1 MARTE
6 PIHILYVED
15 DPGLARLVQ
24 KKLQRAGY
32 VVDIASDGEQ
42 GVAKFEADSYDLM
55 FVDQNLPVYDGLEV
69 IRILGSKGILPPT
82 IMITGSGDEKVAV
95 EAMKRGAG
103 DYIVKDV
110 EARYIELLPAAVE
123 KMLRQQ
129 RALAD
134 KQLAEAALREREEQ
148 YRTLFEG
155 SKDAIFISS
164 REGNFID
171 FNQAYMDL
179 FGYTPDEMKMLHAG
193 ETYLNPDDRSRFQQ
207 AIEQEGSIR
216 DFELKLRKK
225 DGSQIECLL
234 TASVRKDNAGNIIG
248 YHGIIRDITERKRME
263 KELRKAK
270 EEAETAN
277 RAKTE
282 FLASMSHEI
291 RTPMNA
297 IIGMADLLLETQLT
311 PEQQQ
316 YVQVFQS
323 AGENLLI
330 IINDI
335 IDISKVEAGHVQLE
349 TIDFD
354 LTDIIEKICDVMAV
368 RAHEKGLELVYSA
381 MPDVPNDLL
390 GDPTRLRQILVNL
403 IGNSIKFTEKGEVV
417 IQVESHG
424 QKNGRVELLFS
435 IRDTGI
441 GIAPEQSDT
450 VFDAFTQADSS
461 ITRKYGGTGLGLSIS
476 KQLVELMGGH
486 MMVES
491 KLGQGSTFSFTA
503 QFGIQ
508 TKPKGHIETIALDM
522 RGVKVLVVDD
532 NETNRMILRNTLS
545 KLGAI
550 ITESDNGEHGL
561 AEFKRAMETAD
572 PYQLALIDHRM
583 PGMDGFELAKHI
595 KETMGN
601 IKNTAVMMLTS
612 DDRSGDRALCQE
624 FDITFYLVK
633 PVKKAELLA
642 AIATIMGRK
651 IEPVVGKIPEAR
663 SADLTKIRSL
673 NLLLVEDSADN
684 RLLIRAYFKR
694 ATDHIDIAENGAIAV
709 EKFKSGKYD
718 LVLMD
723 VQMPIMDGYT
733 ATREIRRWERE
744 NGRKETPIVALTA
757 HAMKEDVQK
766 SLDAGCTDHLTKPIK
781 RATLMEAVQK
791 YTKPPAKE

>member
-1 MARTE
+1 MGRSE

-95 EAMKRGAG
+95 EAMKLGAG

-110 EARYIELLPAAVE
+110 AAGYIELLPSAIE
-123 KMLRQQ
+123 KMLRQH
-129 RALAD
+129 RAIEE
-134 KQLAEAALREREEQ
+134 KRQAEEALHKSEERF
-148 YRTLFEG
+148 RKLFEQ
-155 SKDAIFISS
+155 SNDAIFIHQSG
-164 REGNFID
+164 RIID
-171 FNQAYMDL
+171 INHRACEMLGYSKEQLLTMEIADL
-179 FGYTPDEMKMLHAG
+179 YP
-193 ETYLNPDDRSRFQQ
+193 
-207 AIEQEGSIR
+207 QEGFTESSKKIITPQGLNSIESIL
-216 DFELKLRKK
+216 FETLFKK
-225 DGSQIECLL
+225 ADGTVVAVEIS
-234 TASVRKDNAGNIIG
+234 S
-248 YHGIIRDITERKRME
+248 GIIDREKKIIQGIARDITERKRTE
-263 KELRKAK
+263 AELQKAK

-277 RAKTE
+277 RTKTE

-297 IIGMADLLLETQLT
+297 IIGMADLLMETQLT
-311 PEQQQ
+311 PEQHQ

-323 AGENLLI
+323 AGENLLT

-381 MPDVPNDLL
+381 MPDVPTDLL

-403 IGNSIKFTEKGEVV
+403 IGNAIKFTEKGEVFL
-417 IQVESHG
+417 QVKSHG
-424 QKNGRVELLFS
+424 IKNGRVELVFS
-435 IRDTGI
+435 VTDTGI
-441 GIAPEQSDT
+441 GIAPEQIDT
-450 VFDAFTQADSS
+450 IFDAFTQADSS

-486 MMVES
+486 ITVDS
-491 KLGQGSTFSFTA
+491 KSGQGSTFSFTA
-503 QFGIQ
+503 LFAIQ
-508 TKPKGHIETIALDM
+508 TKPKGYIEKIALDM
-522 RGVKVLVVDD
+522 KGVKVLVVDD

-612 DDRSGDRALCQE
+612 DDRSGDRDLCKE

-633 PVKKAELLA
+633 PVKKAELLV

-663 SADLTKIRSL
+663 SVDLTKIRSL

-684 RLLIRAYFKR
+684 RLIIRAYFKR
-694 ATDHIDIAENGAIAV
+694 ASDHIDIAENGAIAV

-718 LVLMD
+718 LVFMD

-733 ATREIRRWERE
+733 ATREIRKWEQE
-744 NGRKETPIVALTA
+744 QGRKQTPIIALTA
-757 HAMKEDVQK
+757 HALKEDAQK

-791 YTKPPAKE
+791 YTGTKSSK

>member
-1 MARTE
+1 MVPSN
-6 PIHILYVED
+6 PIRILYIED

-24 KKLQRAGY
+24 KRLQRAGY

-42 GVAKFEADSYDLM
+42 GVAKYEADSYDLM

-69 IRILGSKGILPPT
+69 IRILSSKGTLPPT
-82 IMITGSGDEKVAV
+82 IMITGSGDERVAV
-95 EAMKRGAG
+95 EAMKLGAG
-103 DYIVKDV
+103 DYIVKDTGAGYL
-110 EARYIELLPAAVE
+110 EILPSAIE
-123 KMLRQQ
+123 KILRQR
-129 RALAD
+129 RALEE
-134 KQLAEAALREREEQ
+134 KERAEEALRESEEQ

-155 SKDAIFISS
+155 SKDAVYITT
-164 REGNFID
+164 RDGTFID
-171 FNQAYMDL
+171 ANQSALDL
-179 FGYTPDEMKMLHAG
+179 FGYTIEEMRKINAQQLYVDHA
-193 ETYLNPDDRSRFQQ
+193 DVQRFQEE
-207 AIEQEGSIR
+207 IEEKGFVR

-225 DGSQIECLL
+225 DSAEIDCLL
-234 TASVRKDNAGNIIG
+234 TASVRRDSEENILG
-248 YHGIIRDITERKRME
+248 YHGIIRDVTERKRME
-263 KELRKAK
+263 EELREAK
-270 EEAETAN
+270 DEAETAN
-277 RAKTE
+277 RTKTE

-297 IIGMADLLLETQLT
+297 IIGMADLLLETDLT

-323 AGENLLI
+323 AGENLLN

-349 TIDFD
+349 TIDFN
-354 LTDIIEKICDVMAV
+354 LTDIIESTCDVMAV

-381 MPDVPNDLL
+381 MPDVPTDLL
-390 GDPTRLRQILVNL
+390 GDPTRLRQVLVNL
-403 IGNSIKFTEKGEVV
+403 IGNSIKFTEKGEVF
-417 IQVESHG
+417 IQIKSQEVKKET
-424 QKNGRVELLFS
+424 VELLFS
-435 IRDTGI
+435 ITDTGI
-441 GIAPEQSDT
+441 GIAPEQIDKI
-450 VFDAFTQADSS
+450 FDSFTQADSS
-461 ITRKYGGTGLGLSIS
+461 TTRKYGGTGLGLAIS

-486 MMVES
+486 ITAES
-491 KLGQGSTFSFTA
+491 KPGQGSTFAFTA

-508 TKPKGHIETIALDM
+508 AEPKERMEKIALDI

-550 ITESDNGEHGL
+550 ITESDSGEHGL
-561 AEFKRAMETAD
+561 AEFKRAMKTKS

-612 DDRSGDRALCQE
+612 DNRSGDRALCKE

-633 PVKKAELLA
+633 PVKKAELLV

-663 SADLTKIRSL
+663 SVDLTKIRSL

-684 RLLIRAYFKR
+684 RLIIQAYFKR
-694 ATDHIDIAENGAIAV
+694 ASDHIDIAENGAIAV

-723 VQMPIMDGYT
+723 VQMPVMDGYA
-733 ATREIRRWERE
+733 ATREIRKWEQE
-744 NGRKETPIVALTA
+744 QGRKQTPIIALTA

-791 YTKPPAKE
+791 YTGAKSNK

>member
-1 MARTE
+1 
-6 PIHILYVED
+6 
-15 DPGLARLVQ
+15 VQ

-82 IMITGSGDEKVAV
+82 IMITGTGDEKVAV
-95 EAMKRGAG
+95 EAMKLGAG

-110 EARYIELLPAAVE
+110 GAGYIELLPSAIE
-123 KMLRQQ
+123 KMLRQH
-129 RALAD
+129 RAIEE
-134 KQLAEAALREREEQ
+134 KRQAEEALRKSEEGF
-148 YRTLFEG
+148 RKLFEQ
-155 SKDAIFISS
+155 SNDAIFIHQAG
-164 REGNFID
+164 RIID
-171 FNQAYMDL
+171 VNQRACEMLGYGKEQLLTMEIADL
-179 FGYTPDEMKMLHAG
+179 YP
-193 ETYLNPDDRSRFQQ
+193 
-207 AIEQEGSIR
+207 QEGFTESSKKITTPQGLNSIESIL
-216 DFELKLRKK
+216 FETVFRKA
-225 DGSQIECLL
+225 DGTVVAVEISS
-234 TASVRKDNAGNIIG
+234 AIIDRE
-248 YHGIIRDITERKRME
+248 HKVIQGIARDITERKRTE
-263 KELRKAK
+263 AELQKAK

-277 RAKTE
+277 RTKTE

-311 PEQQQ
+311 PDQQQ

-323 AGENLLI
+323 AGENLLT

-381 MPDVPNDLL
+381 MPDVPTDLL

-403 IGNSIKFTEKGEVV
+403 IGNAIKFTEKGQVF

-424 QKNGRVELLFS
+424 QKNGNIELLFS
-435 IRDTGI
+435 ITDTGI
-441 GIAPEQSDT
+441 GIAPEQIGT

-476 KQLVELMGGH
+476 KQLVALMGGH

-491 KLGQGSTFSFTA
+491 KPGQGSTFSFTA

-508 TKPKGHIETIALDM
+508 TEPKGYIEKIALDM
-522 RGVKVLVVDD
+522 KGVKVLVVDD

-550 ITESDNGEHGL
+550 ITESDSGEHGL

-612 DDRSGDRALCQE
+612 DNRSGDRALCKE

-633 PVKKAELLA
+633 PVKKAELLV

-663 SADLTKIRSL
+663 AVDLTKIRSL

-684 RLLIRAYFKR
+684 RLIIQAYFKR
-694 ATDHIDIAENGAIAV
+694 ASDHIDIAENGALAV
-709 EKFKSGKYD
+709 EKFKAGKYD

-733 ATREIRRWERE
+733 ATREIRKWEQE
-744 NGRKETPIVALTA
+744 QGRKQTPIIALTA
-757 HAMKEDVQK
+757 HAMKEDVQR
-766 SLDAGCTDHLTKPIK
+766 SLDAGCTDHLTKPIR
-781 RATLMEAVQK
+781 RATLMDAVKK
-791 YTKPPAKE
+791 YTGARNNE

>member
-1 MARTE
+1 MGRTE

-24 KKLQRAGY
+24 KKLERAGY
-32 VVDIASDGEQ
+32 AVDIASDGEQ

-82 IMITGSGDEKVAV
+82 IMITGTGDEKVAV
-95 EAMKRGAG
+95 EAMKLGAG
-103 DYIVKDV
+103 DYIVKD
-110 EARYIELLPAAVE
+110 AGAGYLELLPSAIE
-123 KMLRQQ
+123 KMLRQH
-129 RALAD
+129 RAIEE
-134 KQLAEAALREREEQ
+134 KQQTEQALRKSEERF
-148 YRTLFEG
+148 RKLFEQ
-155 SKDAIFISS
+155 SNDAIFIHQAG
-164 REGNFID
+164 RIID
-171 FNQAYMDL
+171 VNQRACEMLGYGKEQFLAMDIADL
-179 FGYTPDEMKMLHAG
+179 YPQEGYTESSKKISHAEGLHSIESILF
-193 ETYLNPDDRSRFQQ
+193 ETLFKKADGTVVSVEISSAIIDR
-207 AIEQEGSIR
+207 EH
-216 DFELKLRKK
+216 K
-225 DGSQIECLL
+225 
-234 TASVRKDNAGNIIG
+234 IIQ
-248 YHGIIRDITERKRME
+248 GIARDITERKRAE
-263 KELRKAK
+263 EELRKAK

-277 RAKTE
+277 RTKTE

-297 IIGMADLLLETQLT
+297 IIGMADLLMETPLT

-323 AGENLLI
+323 AGENLLT

-381 MPDVPNDLL
+381 MPDVPTDLL

-403 IGNSIKFTEKGEVV
+403 IGNSIKFTEKGQVF
-417 IQVESHG
+417 IQVKSHG
-424 QKNGRVELLFS
+424 TKNGRVELLFS
-435 IRDTGI
+435 ITDTGI
-441 GIAPEQSDT
+441 GMSPEQIDT
-450 VFDAFTQADSS
+450 IFDAFTQADSS
-461 ITRKYGGTGLGLSIS
+461 ITRKYGGTGLGLAIS

-486 MMVES
+486 ITVES
-491 KLGQGSTFSFTA
+491 KPGQGSTFSFTV
-503 QFGIQ
+503 QFAIQ
-508 TKPKGHIETIALDM
+508 TEPKGHIEKIALDM
-522 RGVKVLVVDD
+522 KGVKVLVVDD
-532 NETNRMILRNTLS
+532 NETNRMILRNSLS
-545 KLGAI
+545 KLGAMV
-550 ITESDNGEHGL
+550 TEADDGKHGL
-561 AEFKRAMETAD
+561 TEFKRAMETAT

-612 DDRSGDRALCQE
+612 DDRSGDRALCKE

-633 PVKKAELLA
+633 PVKKAELLV

-663 SADLTKIRSL
+663 SVDLTKIRSL

-684 RLLIRAYFKR
+684 RLIIQAYFKR
-694 ATDHIDIAENGAIAV
+694 ASDHIDIAENGAIAV
-709 EKFKSGKYD
+709 EKFKAGKYD

-733 ATREIRRWERE
+733 ATREMRKWERE
-744 NGRKETPIVALTA
+744 NGRKETPIIALTA
-757 HAMKEDVQK
+757 HALKEDAQK

-791 YTKPPAKE
+791 YTKPPTKE